1 MPCECPTKGIGVY
14 GLIAEESIVY
24 VLAQVNEKAA
34 ADAETQVDESKKGR
48 GKKGR

>member
-1 MPCECPTKGIGVY
+1 MPCECPTKGIGAY
-14 GLIAEESIVY
+14 WLIAEDSVVY

-34 ADAETQVDESKKGR
+34 ADAETPCREKKGR